1 MWKLISGDGCC
12 NFCTCAAATF
22 ALKWRASITLLVA
35 EFGEFC
41 FCIDD
46 VCVECFR
53 ALFLSSLASLK
64 DKEWEDIRE
73 RGGEGRGG
81 EKGDQNGM
89 KSKEVPNKK
98 ALFVGM
104 VWQSRNG
111 VGECLDM
118 AF

>member
-64 DKEWEDIRE
+64 DKVWEDLRE
-73 RGGEGRGG
+73 RGQYG
-81 EKGDQNGM
+81 K